1 MANSRRAVSFFEAMM
16 LIVGSVVGAGV
27 LGIPYVVSQ
36 VGFGLGVVYLVVLGA
51 VSIGLHL
58 VLGEVTLRTKKF
70 LQIGGLAEK
79 YIGPRIG
86 TAVKL
91 LVVLMG
97 ASALVA
103 YVIGMGQAA
112 YAIFADTAIGFTPY
126 IWSIIFWAFGSLIV
140 AAGLRTLAHM
150 EFVFASII
158 FLIMIIIAG
167 IAAPSVAYDQLTHVS
182 FAHFFLPYGVILF
195 AFHGTVAIPQ
205 VEELLPKQQRR
216 MKRAILYG
224 GAVPIVLY
232 LLFTWAVVGVTGVDT
247 TPIATIG
254 LGEYLGPGAIIF
266 GNLFALFA
274 MITSFFGIG
283 LALRRTFEW
292 DFKLPPLWA
301 IVLTLGIPLGVFLLG
316 LRDFIATIGIAG
328 ALFGSLEALI
338 IIVMFWKSRSNGD
351 MPARAYAL
359 HWASFLIAIL
369 AIVFL
374 IGGVYGVLELLA

>member
-1 MANSRRAVSFFEAMM
+1 M